1 MLSTGIPPFTCLD
14 PLALQA
20 ASMLMAIN
28 VKEASSRHIAAANTS
43 ALYNLLKKESI
54 PAVALTEGSETRTE
68 AFAWQLRMA
77 ADRIQR
83 KISDGLGI
91 HCSSFRDAK
100 VSLQKAT
107 TVESELGKFLTQLNA
122 AETLLKHCDGTQVAS
137 MEEAVQKTLDNH
149 SRNNAYACGKVTMDA
164 QSEDINNSWNTNA
177 WHQDNFMDG
186 STIFLGSLIGAPA
199 DTTDIC
205 PAPLDPKSNHTSVC
219 SFPSVAFALEREK
232 RETRDELLFDP
243 WAGKQLGRG
252 ITAACANSTQEC
264 NSAWSYYIET
274 SSKEFENSH
283 ATFSDIRGAR

>member
-1 MLSTGIPPFTCLD
+1 MLSTGISPFTCFD
-14 PLALQA
+14 PLAHQA

-107 TVESELGKFLTQLNA
+107 TVESQLGKFLTQLNA
-122 AETLLKHCDGTQVAS
+122 AETLLKHCDGTQV
-137 MEEAVQKTLDNH
+137 
-149 SRNNAYACGKVTMDA
+149 
-164 QSEDINNSWNTNA
+164 W
-177 WHQDNFMDG
+177 
-186 STIFLGSLIGAPA
+186 
-199 DTTDIC
+199 
-205 PAPLDPKSNHTSVC
+205 
-219 SFPSVAFALEREK
+219 
-232 RETRDELLFDP
+232 
-243 WAGKQLGRG
+243 
-252 ITAACANSTQEC
+252 
-264 NSAWSYYIET
+264 
-274 SSKEFENSH
+274 
-283 ATFSDIRGAR
+283 